1 MALVNEHFLKLPD
14 NYFFSD
20 IEKKVNLFRVTHP
33 KADIIRLGTGDV
45 TLPLPPACI
54 EAMHKAIDEM
64 GHEATFHGYVLKK
77 VIIFSLM
84 KLLKTTML
92 QGEYIW
98 SLMSYLSVTVA
109 KVIPVVSVTFFVMII
124 VSELQTPSI
133 PFTSIQMFPVDVLEN
148 FKMMVNGA
156 M

>member
-1 MALVNEHFLKLPD
+1 M
-14 NYFFSD
+14 
-20 IEKKVNLFRVTHP
+20 
-33 KADIIRLGTGDV
+33 
-45 TLPLPPACI
+45 
-54 EAMHKAIDEM
+54 
-64 GHEATFHGYVLKK
+64 VLKK